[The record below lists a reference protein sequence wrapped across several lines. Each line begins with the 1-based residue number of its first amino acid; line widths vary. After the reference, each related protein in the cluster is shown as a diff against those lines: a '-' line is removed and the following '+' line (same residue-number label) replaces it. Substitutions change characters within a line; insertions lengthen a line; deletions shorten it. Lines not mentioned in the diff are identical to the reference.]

1 MDAREESWRFGYC
14 TLVPAK
20 HVKDEEAFW
29 AGIRKQ
35 RRLMWHSDIREENKV
50 VAMLSY
56 KPAHRHSFMQ
66 NLKFLLPILL
76 VMALCVVLAWRLS
89 LLLPN

>member
-1 MDAREESWRFGYC
+1 MD
-14 TLVPAK
+14 PAK

-35 RRLMWHSDIREENKV
+35 RRLMRHSDIREENKV

-56 KPAHRHSFMQ
+56 KPARRHSFMQ

-76 VMALCVVLAWRLS
+76 VMALCVVSAWRLS
-89 LLLPN
+89 LLVPN